1 MVEAHRT
8 TWAAAIIPAGGRAR
22 RFGSGENKIWA
33 MLSGKTV
40 LEWTL
45 AAFNNHP
52 AIETIIIAAGSDEME
67 RVKAISAQFAKVH
80 AVVAGGETRTE
91 SVRNGLDA
99 LSSVPNVTRRGVSY
113 SIHAEP
119 DGVPRR
125 GVENASLGGVP
136 RRGVE
141 NASLGGVPPSVLPDA
156 MSVEYV
162 LVHDAARPLVSAEL
176 IDRVLAAT
184 IEHGAAVPGLALSDT
199 VKRVG
204 ADGLVR
210 ATIPRT
216 ETLNGEILSGLT
228 AVQTPQ
234 GAKMSLLQSAY
245 TAYNLPAEP
254 TDEASLIEAFGA
266 PVAIAVGDP
275 RNIKITRQE
284 DLIFAESLISGME
297 TAPTPNT
304 EHRTPNTLYPEI
316 RTGFGYDVHAFAE
329 PEANRPLFLG
339 GIEIPYDRG
348 LEGHSDADVILHA
361 VCDAL
366 LGAVSLGDIGIQFP
380 NTDPAYKNI
389 SSLKLLANVG
399 ERLREM
405 NWRIINID
413 ATVVAEAPKLMPHRD
428 QMQQTMAD
436 CLSLEPARLSVKATT
451 SEGMGF
457 VGRREGMA
465 CWAVATVQKT
475 KI

>member
-1 MVEAHRT
+1 MKA
-8 TWAAAIIPAGGRAR
+8 
-22 RFGSGENKIWA
+22 
-33 MLSGKTV
+33 
-40 LEWTL
+40 
-45 AAFNNHP
+45 
-52 AIETIIIAAGSDEME
+52 IAAPFE
-67 RVKAISAQFAKVH
+67 KVVS
-80 AVVAGGETRTE
+80 VVAGGETRTQ
-91 SVRNGLDA
+91 SVKNGLDA
-99 LSSVPNVTRRGVSY
+99 LSDVSSVP
-113 SIHAEP
+113 
-119 DGVPRR
+119 GVP
-125 GVENASLGGVP
+125 G
-136 RRGVE
+136 RGVE

-156 MSVEYV
+156 TSGSSKIEYI
-162 LVHDAARPLVSAEL
+162 LVHDAARPLVSTEL

-184 IEHGAAVPGLALSDT
+184 IEHGAAVPGLPLSDT
-199 VKRVG
+199 VKRIG

-210 ATIPRT
+210 VTIPRT
-216 ETLNGEILSGLT
+216 ETIDGEILSGLT

-234 GAKMSLLQSAY
+234 GAKLSLLQSAY
-245 TAYNLPAEP
+245 AAYNLPAEP

-284 DLIFAESLISGME
+284 DLIFAESLISGM
-297 TAPTPNT
+297 TDTRHPTPD
-304 EHRTPNTLYPEI
+304 TPKFPEI

-339 GIEIPYDRG
+339 GIEIPHDRG

-361 VCDAL
+361 ICDAL

-405 NWRIINID
+405 GWRIINID

-428 QMQQTMAD
+428 QMQATMAQ
-436 CLSLEPARLSVKATT
+436 CLGLEPERLSVKATT

-465 CWAVATVQKT
+465 CWAVATVQKNADLST
-475 KI
+475 K